1 MTASRLPIDHLQYVT
16 ADVAATSEALAERL
30 GVRPVGG
37 GSHIGLGTR
46 NTLLALGP
54 DVYLEVIGPDPHQD
68 VQHPP
73 ARFPAE
79 PVLRGWAVRTEAIEA
94 TVEASRE
101 RGYDPGEVS
110 AMSRAQPG
118 GGLLE
123 WRLTP
128 PGRRGLPTDGRA
140 GLIPFVI
147 DWGESEHPA
156 LSAPAGCRLRELRGE
171 HPEPEA
177 VRALLAALGADLDV
191 TLAAEAALIAT
202 IEAPN
207 GRIEQ
212 LR

>member
-30 GVRPVGG
+30 GARPVGG